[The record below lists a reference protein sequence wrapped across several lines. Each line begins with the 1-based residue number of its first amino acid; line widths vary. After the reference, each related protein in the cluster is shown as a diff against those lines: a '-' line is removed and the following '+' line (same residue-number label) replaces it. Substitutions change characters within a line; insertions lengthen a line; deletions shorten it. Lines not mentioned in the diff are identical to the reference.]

1 MAEKGWIKLHRRLLD
16 CWIWDVKPFDK
27 GRAWVDL
34 LLLAMHHDKKIVI
47 EDKPTIISRG
57 SYFTSRG
64 QLADRWGWSVK
75 KVDTYLKTL
84 EKEEMVTTHRTPK
97 GTTITIVN
105 YEEYQI
111 EGTTKDTTEDTTV
124 DIAVG
129 TTVDTTEG
137 TTIGTA
143 VDIQNKNIKNYK
155 NVKNEEELK
164 NEKNIIS
171 SNSNELDCQTQD
183 VRRAL
188 ETWNELRAYGIKTV
202 GKLKNGTQRYQML
215 QARIREYGIDDV
227 LTAIDNIKVSDFLQ
241 GKHSGKPWQIT
252 FDWFVRPNNFPKVLD
267 GNYSGDSSRQTNRCA
282 QMSYGNLRDSQFANL
297 MEQIRRDE
305 EDDG

>member
-16 CWIWDVKPFDK
+16 CWIWDIKPFDK

-47 EDKPTIISRG
+47 EDKPTIIGRG

-64 QLADRWGWSVK
+64 QLADRWGWSIK
-75 KVDTYLKTL
+75 KVDVYLKTL

-105 YEEYQI
+105 YEEYQV
-111 EGTTKDTTEDTTV
+111 EGTTKDITEGISEGISLDITEDTTQG
-124 DIAVG
+124 IAV
-129 TTVDTTEG
+129 D
-137 TTIGTA
+137 TA

-155 NVKNEEELK
+155 NKKELK
-164 NEKNIIS
+164 NDKNIIS
-171 SNSNELDCQTQD
+171 SNSSELDCQTQD
-183 VRRAL
+183 VRRVL
-188 ETWNELRAYGIKTV
+188 EAWNELGTYGIQSVRQLDSTTKRYSM
-202 GKLKNGTQRYQML
+202 LKQRIKQ
-215 QARIREYGIDDV
+215 YGIDDV

-241 GKHSGKPWQIT
+241 GKHNGKPWQIT
-252 FDWFVRPNNFPKVLD
+252 FDWFVRPNNFPKVLE
-267 GNYSGDSSRQTNRCA
+267 GNYSGNTSNQTN
-282 QMSYGNLRDSQFANL
+282 SYTQTPYSNSRDIQFANL

-305 EDDG
+305 ADDN

>member
-1 MAEKGWIKLHRRLLD
+1 MVEKGWIKLHRRLLD

-164 NEKNIIS
+164 NEKNNTIP
-171 SNSNELDCQTQD
+171 Q
-183 VRRAL
+183 
-188 ETWNELRAYGIKTV
+188 
-202 GKLKNGTQRYQML
+202 
-215 QARIREYGIDDV
+215 
-227 LTAIDNIKVSDFLQ
+227 
-241 GKHSGKPWQIT
+241 
-252 FDWFVRPNNFPKVLD
+252 
-267 GNYSGDSSRQTNRCA
+267 GDSVVQKKKQTEEKHKYGEYQHVLLTDRQYEKLVNDYGEFEVQNAIKFLDEYIQMKGYKAKDHNLALRKWVFKAVEEEKNKNSPQQSR
-282 QMSYGNLRDSQFANL
+282 GNDYWAG
-297 MEQIRRDE
+297 I
-305 EDDG
+305 